1 MTAASSGA
9 FQVTDPH
16 GDPGGKVWCPAE
28 ADFPGRRQSAWN
40 GGWLWK
46 GGEESLVFPASD
58 LLDRYYTSVGRNA
71 NMLIGMVIDTSGLFP
86 GPDSIALAGFGT
98 RVRRIF
104 ERPLARTGGSGTDLD
119 LTLAAHPVSVNHVVL
134 CEDISRGE
142 RIRGFEVR
150 ALVEGVW
157 LPLCAGTSVGHKCIC
172 RFGQVL
178 SSTLRLRITA
188 SDGEPVLKEF
198 SAYYAN

>member
-1 MTAASSGA
+1 VAASSSGA

-46 GGEESLVFPASD
+46 GGEESQVFPAAD

-86 GPDSIALAGFGT
+86 APDSVAFAGFGT

-104 ERPLARTGGSGTDLD
+104 ERPLARRSGSGTVLD
-119 LTLAAHPVSVNHVVL
+119 LTLGARPVSVNHVVL
-134 CEDISRGE
+134 CEEITRGE

-150 ALVEGVW
+150 ALVKGVW
-157 LPLCAGTSVGHKCIC
+157 LPLCAGTSMGHKFIG
-172 RFGQVL
+172 RFGEVKAA
-178 SSTLRLRITA
+178 SLRLRITE
-188 SDGEPVLKEF
+188 SSGEPALKEF